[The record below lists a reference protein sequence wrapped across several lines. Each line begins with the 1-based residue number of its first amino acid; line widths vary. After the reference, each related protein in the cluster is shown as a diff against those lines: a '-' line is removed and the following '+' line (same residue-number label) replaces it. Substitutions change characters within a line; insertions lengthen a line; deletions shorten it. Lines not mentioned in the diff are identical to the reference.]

1 MKLTTYLITILATII
16 LIFNVSKI
24 DFETP
29 LVGDSYTAV
38 ITVIAAGCA
47 VLISTILRLSKKID
61 RLIKKS
67 D

>member
-24 DFETP
+24 DYTAP
-29 LVGDSYTAV
+29 LSEESFTAV
-38 ITVIAAGCA
+38 ITSISAGCA